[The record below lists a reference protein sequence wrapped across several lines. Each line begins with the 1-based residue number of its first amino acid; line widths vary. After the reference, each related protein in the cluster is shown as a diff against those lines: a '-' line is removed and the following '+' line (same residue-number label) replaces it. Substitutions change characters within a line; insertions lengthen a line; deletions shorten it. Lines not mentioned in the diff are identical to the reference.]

1 MIQSPFIPDE
11 LYKRPLIHDVYG
23 ATDKMFNILNDIIT
37 FSNNFHGHLDKPL

>member
-23 ATDKMFNILNDIIT
+23 GTRQDVQYLELHNNI
-37 FSNNFHGHLDKPL
+37 FK